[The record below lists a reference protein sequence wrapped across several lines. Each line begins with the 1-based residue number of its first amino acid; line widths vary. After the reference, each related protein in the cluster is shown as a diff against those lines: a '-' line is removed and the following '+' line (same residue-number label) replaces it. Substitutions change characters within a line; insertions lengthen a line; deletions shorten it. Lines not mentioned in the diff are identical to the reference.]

1 MKRSASMKKIVAIM
15 ISMVVLSFAGN
26 VLAGKTT
33 KADAEAMVKKAL
45 AYVKEKGV
53 DNALAEFNN
62 PKGDFVKGELYVFAY
77 DFTGTNKAL
86 PTKPELVGKNLMN
99 LKDADGKFVIKDLIA
114 VAKQGGGW
122 HQYKWENPT
131 TKKIADK
138 ASYVVKVNDDLW
150 LGCGIYLQ

>member
-1 MKRSASMKKIVAIM
+1 MKKTVAVMMSLFI
-15 ISMVVLSFAGN
+15 LSVAGN
-26 VLAGKTT
+26 VLASKQAT
-33 KADAEAMVKKAL
+33 KADAEAMVKKAV
-45 AYVKEKGV
+45 AFVEEKGV
-53 DNALAEFNN
+53 DDALAEFNN
-62 PKGDFVKGELYVFAY
+62 PKGRFCKGALYVFAY
-77 DFTGTNKAL
+77 DFQGTNKAL

-99 LKDADGKFVIKDLIA
+99 LKDADGKYVIKDLIG
-114 VAKQGGGW
+114 VARNGGGW